1 MLTLP
6 PPDSDRVKDN
16 NPILQILNLTIMS
29 EIELHEMLMNHVLSY
44 DDRMSNNF
52 PTMKLEKKPK
62 ILSCYRCGQNA
73 SAAGQCRYHDDL
85 FVLTVPSIHMG
96 LVIGKGGATLARIKS
111 SAGLTSLWAPPKE
124 NIHKELEL
132 VGSDTA
138 IETAVEMIAKTLS
151 TKTTIGSGRWR
162 CCSQRLGGTK
172 CRTFS
177 MHLTKTIFQDPDLLV
192 ETKTSTRD
200 PIAPPGNATVCLCHL
215 LFGCCAHA
223 LPGVVPM

>member
-1 MLTLP
+1 
-6 PPDSDRVKDN
+6 
-16 NPILQILNLTIMS
+16 MS

-151 TKTTIGSGRWR
+151 TKTTIGFGRWR